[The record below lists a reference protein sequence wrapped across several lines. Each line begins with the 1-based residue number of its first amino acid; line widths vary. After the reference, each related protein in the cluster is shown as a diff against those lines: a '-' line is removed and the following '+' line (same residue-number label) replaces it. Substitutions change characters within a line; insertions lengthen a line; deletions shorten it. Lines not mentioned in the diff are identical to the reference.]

1 MATVTIW
8 TKEDVFIIDNVD
20 REPYCINGGWTIS
33 SSGGDAIDWFA
44 EGIVKRIEYDAT
56 CEDEEPDQDGTTAT
70 LKFDIDFS
78 AVEQA
83 TRALED
89 LALAAVEAERAVK
102 SLNRTTGGDVDK
114 GAW

>member
-8 TKEDVFIIDNVD
+8 TEEYILVIDCVD
-20 REPYCINGGWTIS
+20 GQPYKLNDGWNIVS
-33 SSGGDAIDWFA
+33 LDGKRVDWFA

-56 CEDEEPDQDGTTAT
+56 CEDEEPEQEGTMAT

-78 AVEQA
+78 AVDGA
-83 TRALED
+83 TQALEN
-89 LALAAVEAERAVK
+89 LACAAVEAERAVN
-102 SLNRTTGGDVDK
+102 SLNQVAGGSISK

>member
-33 SSGGDAIDWFA
+33 SSGGDGIDWFE
-44 EGIVKRIEYDAT
+44 EGSVKRILYDAT
-56 CEDEEPDQDGTTAT
+56 SEGEEPELDGTTAS

-78 AVEQA
+78 AVEGA
-83 TRALED
+83 TRALD
-89 LALAAVEAERAVK
+89 RLAMAAVEAERAVD
-102 SLNRTTGGDVDK
+102 SLNRTMGGTVDK
-114 GAW
+114 GEW